1 MYMLNINSLRY
12 SIFGVFIIVYKEDII
27 ILEKIL

>member
-1 MYMLNINSLRY
+1 MLNKNSLKC